1 MVGWFPDPLQVLKAK
16 GRAESFTYNHCTFP
30 HKICHYVTY
39 DTEYNKWCRKHWIFY
54 IKSSIHILWHRH
66 FSWIFFL
73 TIDGWIHGYG
83 YKKASSTTQGE
94 HVEDLFYAPSSS
106 LAFSQYSY
114 LRLGQHIAW
123 IDWSQRV
130 IPSTYKGTTHQAF
143 SEGNSH
149 EIPCKMTC
157 KWQVAKCRVKMEN
170 KTRWLLS
177 LSTSSI

>member
-1 MVGWFPDPLQVLKAK
+1 MLLMTLNTISDVENTGYSTLRVVSIFFGTDIFP
-16 GRAESFTYNHCTFP
+16 GF
-30 HKICHYVTY
+30 
-39 DTEYNKWCRKHWIFY
+39 
-54 IKSSIHILWHRH
+54 
-66 FSWIFFL
+66 FFL

-83 YKKASSTTQGE
+83 YRKASSTTQGE

-106 LAFSQYSY
+106 LAFSRYSY